1 MRSIEVHDRLIPP
14 RARSARVHHSL
25 SARLHA
31 GRSRR
36 LLSRGASAMSGR
48 SSPGSTCS
56 LDWHGRVL
64 VVLIG
69 LVTPVISTAPTPPP
83 LQVEFL
89 QSIND
94 DKSPLVRGYKGDE
107 PLLVRV
113 PRRFFESGDG
123 CSFSDCS
130 MLCASLLG
138 TSMRRL
144 HERPALTSCRMP
156 VPQESRRT
164 TCHRPLGSHQVRTAH
179 VCAPR
184 WKRLRRPLAA
194 LPCRRKQPQLD
205 QRGRRGRSAASHS
218 LCSCGRGASGLNR
231 RPPSDSSLT
240 ATETKGDAASEC
252 NRI

>member
-113 PRRFFESGDG
+113 PRRFFESSDG
-123 CSFSDCS
+123 CSFTDCS

-138 TSMRRL
+138 TSNAAGKCAADHRRDRVAEGWGSRVVWHGEDSPVHTSAGAL
-144 HERPALTSCRMP
+144 GRTGHFTAHSHAAVCPAAPSVFPRPALPKAFS
-156 VPQESRRT
+156 S
-164 TCHRPLGSHQVRTAH
+164 
-179 VCAPR
+179 
-184 WKRLRRPLAA
+184 WLA
-194 LPCRRKQPQLD
+194 
-205 QRGRRGRSAASHS
+205 
-218 LCSCGRGASGLNR
+218 SCGLAFRPNRNRSSNSDTAS
-231 RPPSDSSLT
+231 T
-240 ATETKGDAASEC
+240 
-252 NRI
+252 